1 MRPLDLVRMNDEL
14 YEVLRDFNPVQFIT
28 EPNSN
33 RLNQK
38 LIGMWVHYLRGD
50 KVIRRMD
57 RILICKLIEDATII
71 E

>member
-14 YEVLRDFNPVQFIT
+14 YEVLRDFNPVQFLT
-28 EPNSN
+28 DPNSN
-33 RLNQK
+33 KLNEK
-38 LIGMWVHYLRGD
+38 LIGMWVHHLGGD
-50 KVIRRMD
+50 KAVRKMD